1 MNFKNSYK
9 EFTKEKR
16 IIAMIPARIGSE
28 RLKQKNLQLI
38 NGRPMISFAIQAA
51 KKSGIF
57 DKILVNSDSNLFK
70 EIAKENLV
78 DFYLREESFG
88 SSTTKA
94 DDMIAD
100 FIISNNFQKDIIVW
114 VNPVSPLMSYSE
126 IKDTVEHFLKKKLD
140 TLISSDERKVHF
152 NLDGKA
158 MNYKKNE
165 KFAQTQDL
173 KSVNLFVYSI
183 MIFDSEV
190 FMDSFRNYGYGMFA
204 GKFGTY
210 PASKLATFFV
220 KTKEDLDLVRL
231 IAKALNL

>member
-1 MNFKNSYK
+1 MNFKNSNK
-9 EFTKEKR
+9 EFAKDNR

-51 KKSGIF
+51 KESGVF
-57 DKILVNSDSNLFK
+57 DMILINSDSIVFK
-70 EIAKENLV
+70 DIAKQHFV
-78 DFYLREESFG
+78 DFYLREKAFG
-88 SSTTKA
+88 LSTTKS
-94 DDMIAD
+94 DDIVAD
-100 FIISNNFQKDIIVW
+100 FIISNNFQNDIIVW
-114 VNPVSPLMSYSE
+114 VNPVSPLISNSE
-126 IKDTVEHFLKKKLD
+126 IKDTVEYFLKKKLD
-140 TLISSDERKVHF
+140 TLISSDKRKVHF
-152 NLDGKA
+152 DFEGVP

-173 KSVNLFVYSI
+173 KSANLLVYSI
-183 MIFDSEV
+183 MIFRSEV
-190 FMDSFRNYGYGMFA
+190 FLDSFRKFGYGMFA

-231 IAKALNL
+231 IAKAQDL